1 MRRTPSNRPERQAD
15 LRAQGWDVDP
25 LGDGDALDERQARKN
40 YAKVGTARPSSLLY
54 TNGPGSIIDLPHFT
68 VMPTGLDDW
77 DRIWERRRH
86 VPKIQAP
93 RLLDTVRV
101 WLGRQVSELRPF
113 PHQETASPYSRE
125 GNDLGIPARIF
136 PQWLRCTGCDLLA
149 PLRELVEGYSNTH
162 RFRSDEAVVRHEG
175 CSGRRTAHAAA
186 TGARKPRRGRSAPL
200 CVPARY
206 LLVCPD
212 GHVDEFPY
220 DWWVHEG
227 GRCPKAERP
236 RLAMTDASV
245 GRGASAV
252 VHCRSCGARRGMNE
266 AQGEVGRA
274 KLPQCRGRFPHLGG
288 FTPDGC
294 TAEVRLMLV
303 GASNLWFPVL
313 QSIVD
318 MPRLD
323 LEAQRRSDA
332 ELLRGVDDLTA
343 YRNALPFLR
352 KFIRADV
359 DLPNRLAD
367 LSDEDLAVAL
377 DRALAPAAVEQQ
389 SAQRRWDP
397 IDLLV
402 PEWHYLQQ
410 EPPEPRHEDPE
421 SGLIVSPRP
430 LGGTSMDGLTR
441 VLAVDRLRRVN
452 AILGFTRVDEVERVA
467 DAGARLVPLCR
478 NRMPQWVP
486 ATVDRGEG
494 VFLEL
499 DEERVHQWEEKVADS
514 ALWKAHVEAHRRNYD
529 NRLSETAAADN
540 HLTRMAPPRYWLV
553 HTFAHALLRQMAMSS
568 GYAAASLS
576 ERIYAWPRREA
587 EDDMEQRDPAAGL
600 LIMTTASDSDGTLGG
615 LVSLSEPHRLREIV
629 RAALA
634 GMMRCSSDPVCSQ
647 RVPRDPEDFLHGAAC
662 HCCTMVSETSC
673 ERANRFLDRRF
684 VVSLPGEYGEHRG
697 EPFADL
703 AFFEDPRG

>member
-1 MRRTPSNRPERQAD
+1 
-15 LRAQGWDVDP
+15 
-25 LGDGDALDERQARKN
+25 
-40 YAKVGTARPSSLLY
+40 
-54 TNGPGSIIDLPHFT
+54 
-68 VMPTGLDDW
+68 
-77 DRIWERRRH
+77 
-86 VPKIQAP
+86 
-93 RLLDTVRV
+93 
-101 WLGRQVSELRPF
+101 
-113 PHQETASPYSRE
+113 
-125 GNDLGIPARIF
+125 
-136 PQWLRCTGCDLLA
+136 
-149 PLRELVEGYSNTH
+149 
-162 RFRSDEAVVRHEG
+162 
-175 CSGRRTAHAAA
+175 
-186 TGARKPRRGRSAPL
+186 
-200 CVPARY
+200 
-206 LLVCPD
+206 
-212 GHVDEFPY
+212 
-220 DWWVHEG
+220 
-227 GRCPKAERP
+227 
-236 RLAMTDASV
+236 
-245 GRGASAV
+245 
-252 VHCRSCGARRGMNE
+252 
-266 AQGEVGRA
+266 
-274 KLPQCRGRFPHLGG
+274 
-288 FTPDGC
+288 
-294 TAEVRLMLV
+294 MLV

-332 ELLRGVDDLTA
+332 ELLSGVDDLA
-343 YRNALPFLR
+343 DYRNALPFLR
-352 KFIRADV
+352 RLIRADI
-359 DLPNRLAD
+359 DIPNRLAD
-367 LSDEDLAVAL
+367 LSDEDLVAVL
-377 DRALAPAAVEQQ
+377 DRALAPAAVEPQ

-402 PEWHYLQQ
+402 PEWRYLQQ
-410 EPPEPRHEDPE
+410 EPPESRHEDPD

-430 LGGTSMDGLTR
+430 LGRTSMDGLTR

-499 DEERVHQWEEKVADS
+499 DEERVHRWEEKVADS

-540 HLTRMAPPRYWLV
+540 HLARMAPPRYWLV

-587 EDDMEQRDPAAGL
+587 EDDVEQRDPAAGL

-615 LVSLSEPHRLREIV
+615 LVSLSEPHRLREIM
-629 RAALA
+629 RTALA
-634 GMMRCSSDPVCSQ
+634 GMMRCSSDPVCS
-647 RVPRDPEDFLHGAAC
+647 RRIPHDPEDFLHGAAC

-684 VVSLPGEYGEHRG
+684 AVPLPGEYCG
-697 EPFADL
+697 EPFAYL
-703 AFFEDPRG
+703 AFFGDPRE

>member
-1 MRRTPSNRPERQAD
+1 
-15 LRAQGWDVDP
+15 
-25 LGDGDALDERQARKN
+25 
-40 YAKVGTARPSSLLY
+40 
-54 TNGPGSIIDLPHFT
+54 
-68 VMPTGLDDW
+68 
-77 DRIWERRRH
+77 
-86 VPKIQAP
+86 
-93 RLLDTVRV
+93 
-101 WLGRQVSELRPF
+101 
-113 PHQETASPYSRE
+113 
-125 GNDLGIPARIF
+125 
-136 PQWLRCTGCDLLA
+136 
-149 PLRELVEGYSNTH
+149 
-162 RFRSDEAVVRHEG
+162 
-175 CSGRRTAHAAA
+175 
-186 TGARKPRRGRSAPL
+186 
-200 CVPARY
+200 
-206 LLVCPD
+206 
-212 GHVDEFPY
+212 
-220 DWWVHEG
+220 
-227 GRCPKAERP
+227 
-236 RLAMTDASV
+236 MTDASV

-252 VHCRSCGARRGMNE
+252 VHCRPCGARRGMNE

-478 NRMPQWVP
+478 NRMPQWVH

-684 VVSLPGEYGEHRG
+684 VVPLPGEYGEHRG